1 MTGLRN
7 TQILIALLA
16 MLAIA
21 GCKKHEHSESAG
33 IYEYYETD
41 GFNRADSIID
51 KISDTREYD
60 YMLFAIDSLN
70 NIGELSKTKYLFYR
84 TITLNLINQQL
95 QSLKL
100 YYQLD
105 TLDLKQIKTQ
115 TDIESYVY
123 TYNNYV
129 RMLSEMRRF
138 DRALREANKADKRL
152 KSIGYTTFTEHHDIA
167 QIIGECQLYMGEEDS
182 AAISFQKSL
191 AGIYKR
197 LEHHNG
203 PLDLRECQKTM
214 NAIAKAYIHKEMF
227 DKVESWITIQDTL
240 YNMAARDSRR
250 DSVYLDEMS
259 AEINYSK
266 ALLAI
271 KQGKKKEAE
280 QAYELYKQT
289 NTAKLLYN
297 VVNNNEYLMFAG
309 RYAEA
314 ARNFE
319 RLDEFLLGNGY
330 KCDLENIGRYMIPKY
345 RANMLAG
352 RRDSAI
358 HVANVVAENYNRALT
373 DQKKNDADLLTMVYD
388 TEGKERQ
395 IAEKEAEISKQR
407 LVAVVIGLIVLT
419 LFFHIYGM
427 MRRRAYRKLDATNK
441 QLKLANERAEESSRI
456 KSKFIKQ
463 ISHEVRTPLNVL
475 SGFSQVL
482 AYTDIEIDKEEL
494 KSIRKKIVENTE
506 RITQLVDKMLD
517 LSMVNSEA
525 DIECHDKMTPL
536 DMAYKAIEQSGINHA
551 SHLVLELQ
559 HEPEAQTTKI
569 LTNQKAAVKTLA
581 LLLDNAKKFT
591 HPLAYKGSIVPEGK
605 ARVTMTIA
613 IGHKQ
618 MRFTIEDT
626 GIGIPAE
633 QAENIFTE
641 FVQIDEYT
649 DGAGLGLSIARS
661 LARHMGGD
669 VQLDTSYTDGARF
682 VVTLPLRK

>member
-129 RMLSEMRRF
+129 RMLSDMRRF

-289 NTAKLLYN
+289 NTAKGLYN

-330 KCDLENIGRYMIPKY
+330 RCDLENIGRYMIPKY

-358 HVANVVAENYNRALT
+358 HVANVVAEYYNRALT
-373 DQKKNDADLLTMVYD
+373 DQKTNDADLLTMVYD

-419 LFFHIYGM
+419 LFFHIYVM

-536 DMAYKAIEQSGINHA
+536 DMACKAIEQSGINRA

-559 HEPEAQTTKI
+559 HEPDAQTTKI